1 MKRLSLPL
9 GPRAAR
15 GAACAASAL
24 ALAWLAACTDR
35 GTPTQMPA
43 PEAPASAPASG
54 AANGVAIAR
63 GRIEVQGGILD
74 LTPLQEGVVDTVA
87 VHEGQAVKR
96 GQVLLRLSGT
106 GLQAEADV
114 AQAELQLAEARER
127 ARAQQVPALRR
138 TAARPAEAAAAN
150 AAEPQRADDAAQAL
164 RAAESDAAVARAEAE
179 VARKKLA
186 QVRGQQARLEL
197 RAPEDGTVVHV
208 RTQAGVRLAAAAAS
222 HAVITLLPHRPLIVR
237 AEVNQNYAAAVKP
250 GMRASVTTDG
260 DTAPVA
266 LPAARVVRISPVL
279 GASRLQ
285 EDAQRGPM
293 RVVECVLEFDSPP
306 EARPGQT
313 VRVSFLPLK
322 QE

>member
-15 GAACAASAL
+15 GAVCAASAL
-24 ALAWLAACTDR
+24 ALAWLAACTAR
-35 GTPTQMPA
+35 GTPAQMPA
-43 PEAPASAPASG
+43 PEAPASAPAAG
-54 AANGVAIAR
+54 AATGVAIAR
-63 GRIEVQGGILD
+63 GRVEVQGGMLE
-74 LTPLQEGVVDTVA
+74 LSPLQEGVVDTVA

-106 GLQAEADV
+106 GLQAEAGV

-138 TAARPAEAAAAN
+138 AAARLAEAAAAN
-150 AAEPQRADDAAQAL
+150 AAEPQRAEDAAQAL
-164 RAAESDAAVARAEAE
+164 RAAESDAAVARAEVE

-208 RTQAGVRLAAAAAS
+208 RAQAGVRLAAAAG
-222 HAVITLLPHRPLIVR
+222 HAAITLLPHRPLVVR

-250 GMRASVTTDG
+250 GMRATVTTDG
-260 DTAPVA
+260 DAAPVA

-279 GASRLQ
+279 GTSRLQ